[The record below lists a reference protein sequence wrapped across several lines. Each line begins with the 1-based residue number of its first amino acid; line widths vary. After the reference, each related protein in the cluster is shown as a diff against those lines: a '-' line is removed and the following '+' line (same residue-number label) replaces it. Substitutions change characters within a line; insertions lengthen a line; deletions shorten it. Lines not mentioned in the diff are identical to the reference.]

1 MSQLNHNAAYL
12 TEIDGLTVWERLRV
26 IRNFI
31 LDREQASELSALKL
45 EQLELSLVNFNE
57 DDKTALDYYDM
68 KEKLI
73 FLPQSKALLE
83 DAKRELTFL
92 RAFEEKLKLE
102 AEKTRIEGK
111 TDEEM
116 YEINYFEELAQIR
129 VLEVQSEMISLGHIS
144 PSTMKTLLRNPEAL
158 ARVVE
163 QGFLNKDILCV
174 TGALKSP
181 LIKLLEAE
189 LPAQLTI

>member
-31 LDREQASELSALKL
+31 VDREQALALSELKL
-45 EQLELSLVNFNE
+45 EQLEETLIGFDLT
-57 DDKTALDYYDM
+57 DKTVVGYYKK

-73 FLPQSKALLE
+73 FLPQSKALIE

-92 RAFEEKLKLE
+92 NSFEEILKVE

-111 TDEEM
+111 SDEEM
-116 YEINYFEELAQIR
+116 YEINYFEELVQIQMR
-129 VLEVQSEMISLGHIS
+129 EVQAEIMSLGHIS
-144 PSTMKTLLRNPEAL
+144 PSTMKTLLKNPETL
-158 ARVVE
+158 GRVIDK
-163 QGFLNKDILCV
+163 GILNKDILSV
-174 TGALKSP
+174 LGEATP
-181 LIKLLEAE
+181 LVRLIEAGVST
-189 LPAQLTI
+189 QLIN